1 MRAGLLAA
9 AWLAGVLLGFAVDAG
24 SLVALL
30 LAGAAGIS
38 ALALRLLGPSTSS
51 GALAALLAAVLFLGL
66 VRVELHEQEDAPR
79 VELGRVV
86 VANGSIAND
95 PETTSRRVRFE
106 LQVDT
111 VEYDRAGVGEEAR
124 QTEER
129 WLVYAS
135 PSAELVQRRG
145 GKTYFRYGDRVIV
158 RGAPQV
164 PEPIDGF
171 DYPAYLASHGIT
183 ATMFA
188 AEAQVVGEGG
198 TPWRKGIFA
207 LRGRL
212 ADSIDRSMPYPES
225 ALAAA
230 VLLGKRESLPD
241 ELTEEFRGAGAA
253 HLLAISGLHVGVL
266 LAVVAS
272 SAAWLLGRQRPAYL
286 LVAGAAVWLYALIAG
301 APPSALRAAAMGS
314 VYLAALGFGRPS
326 SVLPALALAAA
337 LMTAV
342 SPNLVRQISFQLSFA
357 AVAGIA
363 LVLALW
369 GGRLNWGAS
378 PSAGWGKRTMG
389 WAAALALV
397 SAAATLATWP
407 LVAATFGEVALL
419 GVPASLLTVP
429 VMAPLIVTAAG
440 AAVAGAVVP
449 PLGTLLGWIA
459 AAPAAWVIGVV
470 SVFPSWT
477 VSGGQA
483 GPSLLL
489 AWYGALGAALLAAR
503 PYRIPRIRGALASI
517 AAWMTGKWRD
527 RTVRMNGGRMW
538 PNVRWSLPDPRVS
551 IPAAAL
557 LIAAAVILWLRV
569 ADGPD
574 DQLHLHFFDVGQGD
588 STLIVTPSGR
598 RMLIDGGPDGD
609 VVSQRLSEALPGGDR
624 SLDVV
629 LMTHLDSDH
638 SRGLLAVLDRFAVGA
653 VLTGPHTV
661 DNPARLEW
669 EQTLLR
675 KGISPV
681 EVKAGHR
688 IVLEDGVELVV
699 LNPAPGRQF
708 GDSNNDSV
716 AVRLDYGNVSVLLA
730 ADMQDEAEL
739 RLVNGGANIT
749 STVLKAGHHGSG
761 TSSSQAFLDAV
772 GPDIAVVSAGRDN
785 QYSHPATD
793 VLERLEASVGP
804 QNVYRTDLQG
814 TVEFVSD
821 GATWWV
827 RTER

>member
-9 AWLAGVLLGFAVDAG
+9 VWVAGVLLGFAVDAG
-24 SLVALL
+24 PLVALL
-30 LAGAAGIS
+30 LAASAGLT
-38 ALALRLLGPSTSS
+38 ALVLRLLG
-51 GALAALLAAVLFLGL
+51 ARMLAALLAAVLFVGL
-66 VRVELHEQEDAPR
+66 LRVELHQQEDSPR
-79 VELGRVV
+79 AELGQTV
-86 VANGSIAND
+86 VAMGSIADD

-106 LQVDT
+106 LQVAE
-111 VEYDRAGVGEEAR
+111 VEYDRPVSAGEAVAL
-124 QTEER
+124 EER

-135 PSAELVQRRG
+135 PSPDLVQLRDAP
-145 GKTYFRYGDRVIV
+145 YFRYGDRVIV
-158 RGAPQV
+158 RGAPQA

-188 AEAQVVGEGG
+188 LDAQVVGEGG
-198 TPWRKGIFA
+198 TPWRRWIYA
-207 LRGRL
+207 LRGKL

-241 ELTEEFRGAGAA
+241 ELAEEFRGAGAA

-272 SAAWLLGRQRPAYL
+272 SAAWLLGRQRPTYL
-286 LVAGAAVWLYALIAG
+286 FVAGAAVWLYALMAG

-337 LMTAV
+337 LMTAA
-342 SPNLVRQISFQLSFA
+342 SPGLVRQISFQLSFA

-369 GGRLNWGAS
+369 GGRLNWGVS
-378 PSAGWGKRTMG
+378 PAAGWVRRTTG
-389 WAAALALV
+389 WMAALAVV

-407 LVAATFGEVALL
+407 LVAVTFGEVALL
-419 GVPASLLTVP
+419 GVPVSLLTVP
-429 VMAPLIVTAAG
+429 VMAPLIVAAAG
-440 AAVAGAVVP
+440 AALAGAIVP
-449 PLGTLLGWIA
+449 PMGVVLGWIA

-470 SVFPSWT
+470 TVIPSWT
-477 VSGGQA
+477 TSVGQA
-483 GPSLLL
+483 GPPLLL

-503 PYRIPRIRGALASI
+503 PYRIRRVGRSI
-517 AAWMTGKWRD
+517 AAIVTWVVEKWRD
-527 RTVRMNGGRMW
+527 RAVRRPGGWMR
-538 PNVRWSLPDPRVS
+538 PDVRLSLPDPRFS
-551 IPAAAL
+551 FPAAAL
-557 LIAAAVILWLRV
+557 LIAAAVILLLRA

-574 DQLHLHFFDVGQGD
+574 GRLHLHFLDVGQGD
-588 STLIVTPSGR
+588 STLIVTPTGR
-598 RMLIDGGPDGD
+598 QMLIDGGPDGN
-609 VVSQRLSEALPGGDR
+609 VVSQRLAETLPGGDR

-629 LMTHLDSDH
+629 LLTHLDSDH
-638 SRGLLAVLDRFAVGA
+638 SQGLLAVLDRFAVGA
-653 VLTGPHTV
+653 VLTGPNTAESPV
-661 DNPARLEW
+661 RPEW
-669 EQTLLR
+669 EQTLAR
-675 KGISPV
+675 KEILPV
-681 EVKAGHR
+681 EVRAGHR
-688 IVLEDGVELVV
+688 IVLEDAVELEV
-699 LNPAPGRQF
+699 LNPAPGRPL
-708 GDSNNDSV
+708 GDTNNDSV
-716 AVRLDYGNVSVLLA
+716 AVRLHYGNVSALLT
-730 ADMQDEAEL
+730 ADMEDEAEL
-739 RLVNGGANIT
+739 RLVDSGAEIS

-772 GPDIAVVSAGRDN
+772 GPEIAVVSAGLDN
-785 QYSHPATD
+785 QYGHPAAD

-827 RTER
+827 QTER

>member
-1 MRAGLLAA
+1 MRVGLLAA
-9 AWLAGVLLGFAVDAG
+9 AWVAGVLLGFAVDIG
-24 SLVALL
+24 PLVALL
-30 LAGAAGIS
+30 LAASAGLAA
-38 ALALRLLGPSTSS
+38 LVLWLLGVRKLT
-51 GALAALLAAVLFLGL
+51 ALLAAVLFVGL
-66 VRVELHEQEDAPR
+66 VRVEVHEQKDSPR
-79 VELGRVV
+79 VELGQLV
-86 VANGSIAND
+86 VATGSIADD

-106 LQVDT
+106 LQVAE
-111 VEYDRAGVGEEAR
+111 VEYDRSVFAGDALVGG
-124 QTEER
+124 ER

-135 PSAELVQRRG
+135 PSADLVQRRDAP
-145 GKTYFRYGDRVIV
+145 YFRYGDRVIV
-158 RGAPQV
+158 RGVPQA

-171 DYPAYLASHGIT
+171 DYPTYLASHGIT
-183 ATMFA
+183 ATIFPMD
-188 AEAQVVGEGG
+188 AQVIGEGG
-198 TPWRKGIFA
+198 TPWRKRIYA

-225 ALAAA
+225 ALASA

-241 ELTEEFRGAGAA
+241 ELAEEFRGAGAA

-266 LAVVAS
+266 LAVMAS
-272 SAAWLLGRQRPAYL
+272 SAAWLLGRQRPTYL
-286 LVAGAAVWLYALIAG
+286 FVAGAAVWLYALLAG

-342 SPNLVRQISFQLSFA
+342 SPGLVRQISFQLSFA
-357 AVAGIA
+357 AVTGIA

-369 GGRLNWGAS
+369 GGRLNWGVS
-378 PSAGWGKRTMG
+378 PAAGWGKRATG
-389 WAAALALV
+389 WAAALVVV

-419 GVPASLLTVP
+419 GVPVSLLTVP

-440 AAVAGAVVP
+440 AALVGAVVP
-449 PLGTLLGWIA
+449 PLGVLLGWIA

-470 SVFPSWT
+470 SVFPSWA
-477 VSGGQA
+477 VDAGHA

-489 AWYGALGAALLAAR
+489 VWYGVLVCALLVAR
-503 PYRIPRIRGALASI
+503 PDRIRRLGRSVAGL
-517 AAWMTGKWRD
+517 AAWIAEKWRD
-527 RTVRMNGGRMW
+527 LAVWWHARWMRPQVRLSM
-538 PNVRWSLPDPRVS
+538 PDPRLS

-557 LIAAAVILWLRV
+557 LIAAAVVLWLRV
-569 ADGPD
+569 TDGPD
-574 DQLHLHFFDVGQGD
+574 GQLHLHFLDVGQGD

-598 RMLIDGGPDGD
+598 QVLIDGGPDGD
-609 VVSQRLSEALPGGDR
+609 VVSQRLAEALPGGDR

-629 LMTHLDSDH
+629 LLTHLDSDH
-638 SRGLLAVLDRFAVGA
+638 SHGLLAVLDRFAVGA

-661 DNPARLEW
+661 ESPVRPEW
-669 EQTLLR
+669 EQTLAR
-675 KGISPV
+675 KDISPV
-681 EVKAGHR
+681 EVRAGHR
-688 IVLEDGVELVV
+688 IVLEDGVDLEV
-699 LNPAPGRQF
+699 LNPMPGRLF
-708 GDSNNDSV
+708 GDTNNDSV
-716 AVRLDYGNVSVLLA
+716 AVRLRYGNVSVLLT
-730 ADMQDEAEL
+730 ADMEDEAEL
-739 RLVNGGANIT
+739 RLVASSAEIS

-772 GPDIAVVSAGRDN
+772 GPEVAVISAGLDN
-785 QYSHPATD
+785 QYGHPAVD

-821 GATWWV
+821 GATWWAQ
-827 RTER
+827 TER

>member
-1 MRAGLLAA
+1 MRVGLLAS
-9 AWLAGVLLGFAVDAG
+9 AWVAGVLLGFAVDVG
-24 SLVALL
+24 PLVALL
-30 LAGAAGIS
+30 LAASAGLAAMVF
-38 ALALRLLGPSTSS
+38 RLLGVHTF
-51 GALAALLAAVLFLGL
+51 AALLAAVLFVGL
-66 VRVELHEQEDAPR
+66 ARVEVYEQEDSPP
-79 VELGRVV
+79 VELGQMVI
-86 VANGSIAND
+86 ATGSIADD
-95 PETTSRRVRFE
+95 PEATSRRVRFE
-106 LQVDT
+106 LQVAA
-111 VEYDRAGVGEEAR
+111 VEYDRPESDGDTLVG
-124 QTEER
+124 EER

-135 PSAELVQRRG
+135 PSADLVQRRDAP
-145 GKTYFRYGDRVIV
+145 YFRYGDRVIV
-158 RGAPQV
+158 QGVPLA

-188 AEAQVVGEGG
+188 LDAQVIGEGG
-198 TPWRKGIFA
+198 THWRKRIFA

-230 VLLGKRESLPD
+230 VLLGKREFLPD
-241 ELTEEFRGAGAA
+241 ELAEEFRGAGAA

-272 SAAWLLGRQRPAYL
+272 TAAWLLGRQRPTYL
-286 LVAGAAVWLYALIAG
+286 FVAGAAVWLYALLAG

-342 SPNLVRQISFQLSFA
+342 SPGLVRQISFQLSFA

-363 LVLALW
+363 LVLALR
-369 GGRLNWGAS
+369 GGPLNWGVS
-378 PSAGWGKRTMG
+378 PAAGWAKRAFG
-389 WAAALALV
+389 WMAALAVV

-407 LVAATFGEVALL
+407 LVAATFGDVALL
-419 GVPASLLTVP
+419 GIPVSLLTVP
-429 VMAPLIVTAAG
+429 VMAPLIVVAGG
-440 AAVAGAVVP
+440 AALAGVIVP
-449 PLGTLLGWIA
+449 PLGVALGWIA

-477 VSGGQA
+477 FDAGQT
-483 GPSLLL
+483 GLPLVL
-489 AWYGALGAALLAAR
+489 AWYVALGAALLAAQ
-503 PYRIPRIRGALASI
+503 PYRIRRMRRSVASI
-517 AAWMTGKWRD
+517 AAWIAEKWRD
-527 RTVRMNGGRMW
+527 RAVRQTGGWMR
-538 PNVRWSLPDPRVS
+538 PEVRWSLPDPRFS

-557 LIAAAVILWLRV
+557 LITTAAILWLRV

-574 DQLHLHFFDVGQGD
+574 GRLHLHFLDVGQGD

-598 RMLIDGGPDGD
+598 QMLIDGGPDGD
-609 VVSQRLSEALPGGDR
+609 VVSQRLADALPGGDR

-629 LMTHLDSDH
+629 LLTHLDSDH
-638 SRGLLAVLDRFAVGA
+638 SHGLLAVLDRFAVGA
-653 VLTGPHTV
+653 VLTGPHTAESPV
-661 DNPARLEW
+661 RPEW
-669 EQTLLR
+669 EQALAREDIL
-675 KGISPV
+675 PV
-681 EVKAGHR
+681 EVRAGHR
-688 IVLEDGVELVV
+688 IVLEDGVELEV
-699 LNPAPGRQF
+699 LNPVPGRPL
-708 GDSNNDSV
+708 GDTNNDSV
-716 AVRLDYGNVSVLLA
+716 AARLHYGNVSVLLS
-730 ADMQDEAEL
+730 ADMEDEAEL
-739 RLVNGGANIT
+739 RLVDSGAEIS

-772 GPDIAVVSAGRDN
+772 GPEIAVISAGLDN
-785 QYSHPATD
+785 QYGHPAPQ
-793 VLERLEASVGP
+793 VLERLDESVGS

-827 RTER
+827 QTER

>member
-9 AWLAGVLLGFAVDAG
+9 AWLAGVLLGFAVDVGPLA
-24 SLVALL
+24 ALL
-30 LAGAAGIS
+30 LLGSAGLAA
-38 ALALRLLGPSTSS
+38 LVLRLLGVRT
-51 GALAALLAAVLFLGL
+51 LAALLAAVLFVGV
-66 VRVELHEQEDAPR
+66 VRVEVYEQEGSPR
-79 VELGRVV
+79 VELGQMV
-86 VANGSIAND
+86 VATGSITDD

-106 LQVDT
+106 LQVAG
-111 VEYDRAGVGEEAR
+111 VEYDRSESAGDTTVE
-124 QTEER
+124 EER

-135 PSAELVQRRG
+135 PPADLVQRRDAP
-145 GKTYFRYGDRVIV
+145 YFRYGDRVVV
-158 RGAPQV
+158 RGVPQL

-183 ATMFA
+183 ATVFA
-188 AEAQVVGEGG
+188 LDARVIGEGG
-198 TPWRKGIFA
+198 APWRRGIFA

-212 ADSIDRSMPYPES
+212 ADSIDRAMPYPES

-241 ELTEEFRGAGAA
+241 ELSEEFRGAGAA

-272 SAAWLLGRQRPAYL
+272 SAAWLLGRQRPTYL
-286 LVAGAAVWLYALIAG
+286 LVAGAAVWLYALLAG

-326 SVLPALALAAA
+326 SILPALALAAA

-342 SPNLVRQISFQLSFA
+342 SPGLVRQISFQLSFA

-369 GGRLNWGAS
+369 DGRLNWRVL
-378 PSAGWGKRTMG
+378 PTAGWATRAMG
-389 WAAALALV
+389 WMAGLVVV
-397 SAAATLATWP
+397 SAAATFATWP

-429 VMAPLIVTAAG
+429 VMAPLIVSAGG
-440 AAVAGAVVP
+440 AALVGVVVP
-449 PLGTLLGWIA
+449 TLGVVLGWIA

-477 VSGGQA
+477 VSADQE
-483 GPSLLL
+483 GPPLLL

-503 PYRIPRIRGALASI
+503 PYLIRRLVKSVAGI
-517 AAWMTGKWRD
+517 APWISEKLRD
-527 RTVRMNGGRMW
+527 RAVRVTGGWMR
-538 PNVRWSLPDPRVS
+538 PDVRWSLPDPRFS

-557 LIAAAVILWLRV
+557 LVAAAIVLWLRV

-574 DQLHLHFFDVGQGD
+574 GRLHLHFLDVGQGD

-598 RMLIDGGPDGD
+598 QMLIDGGPDGD
-609 VVSQRLSEALPGGDR
+609 VVSQRLAEALPGGDR

-629 LMTHLDSDH
+629 LLTHLDSDH
-638 SRGLLAVLDRFAVGA
+638 SHGLLAVLDRFAVGA

-661 DNPARLEW
+661 DSPVRPEW
-669 EQTLLR
+669 EQALVR
-675 KGISPV
+675 KDILPV
-681 EVKAGHR
+681 EVSAGHR
-688 IVLEDGVELVV
+688 IVLEDGVELEV
-699 LNPAPGRQF
+699 LNPVPGRPL
-708 GDSNNDSV
+708 GDTNNDSV
-716 AVRLDYGNVSVLLA
+716 AVRLEYGNVSVLLTG
-730 ADMQDEAEL
+730 DMEDEAEL
-739 RLVNGGANIT
+739 RLVDSSAEIS

-761 TSSSQAFLDAV
+761 TSSAQAFLDAV
-772 GPDIAVVSAGRDN
+772 GPDIAVVSAGLDN
-785 QYSHPATD
+785 QYGHPAAD

-804 QNVYRTDLQG
+804 RNVYRTDQQG

-827 RTER
+827 QTER

>member
-9 AWLAGVLLGFAVDAG
+9 AWLAGVLLGFALDAG
-24 SLVALL
+24 TPAALL
-30 LAGAAGIS
+30 LAGSAGLAA
-38 ALALRLLGPSTSS
+38 LVLRLLGVR
-51 GALAALLAAVLFLGL
+51 ALAALLATVLLLGL
-66 VRVELHEQEDAPR
+66 VRVELHEQEDSPR
-79 VELGRVV
+79 AELGQMV
-86 VANGSIAND
+86 VATGSIADD

-106 LQVDT
+106 LQVAG
-111 VEYDRAGVGEEAR
+111 VEYDRLESAGDAPVV
-124 QTEER
+124 EER

-135 PSAELVQRRG
+135 PSADLAQGRSAP
-145 GKTYFRYGDRVIV
+145 YFRYGDRVIV
-158 RGAPQV
+158 RGVPQA

-171 DYPAYLASHGIT
+171 DYPAYLASHGIS

-188 AEAQVVGEGG
+188 LDAQVTGEGG
-198 TPWRKGIFA
+198 APWRRGIFA

-241 ELTEEFRGAGAA
+241 ELAEEFRGAGAA

-272 SAAWLLGRQRPAYL
+272 STAWLLGRQRPTYL
-286 LVAGAAVWLYALIAG
+286 LVAGAAVWLYALMAG

-314 VYLAALGFGRPS
+314 VYLAAIGFGRPS

-337 LMTAV
+337 LMTAA
-342 SPNLVRQISFQLSFA
+342 SPGLVRQISFQLSFA

-369 GGRLNWGAS
+369 GGQLNWGVS
-378 PSAGWGKRTMG
+378 PAAGWAKRAMG
-389 WAAALALV
+389 WMAALVVV
-397 SAAATLATWP
+397 SVAATLATWP

-429 VMAPLIVTAAG
+429 VMAPLIVAAAG
-440 AAVAGAVVP
+440 AALAGVVVP
-449 PLGTLLGWIA
+449 PLGVVLGWIA
-459 AAPAAWVIGVV
+459 AAPAGWVIGVV

-477 VSGGQA
+477 VSVGQA
-483 GPSLLL
+483 GPPLLL

-503 PYRIPRIRGALASI
+503 PYRIRRMRRSVASI
-517 AAWMTGKWRD
+517 AAWITEKWRD
-527 RTVRMNGGRMW
+527 RAVRRTGKWML
-538 PNVRWSLPDPRVS
+538 PDVRWSLPDPRFS

-557 LIAAAVILWLRV
+557 LIAAAIFLWLRV

-574 DQLHLHFFDVGQGD
+574 GRLHLHFLDVGQGD

-598 RMLIDGGPDGD
+598 QMLIDGGPDGD
-609 VVSQRLSEALPGGDR
+609 VVSRRLAEAVPGGDR

-629 LMTHLDSDH
+629 LLTHLDSDH
-638 SRGLLAVLDRFAVGA
+638 SHGLLTVLERFAVGA

-661 DNPARLEW
+661 ESHVRPEW
-669 EQTLLR
+669 EQALVR
-675 KGISPV
+675 KDISPV
-681 EVKAGHR
+681 EVGAGHR
-688 IVLEDGVELVV
+688 IVLEDGVELEV
-699 LNPAPGRQF
+699 LNPVPGRPL
-708 GDSNNDSV
+708 GDTNNDSV
-716 AVRLDYGNVSVLLA
+716 AVRLEYGNVSVLLT
-730 ADMQDEAEL
+730 ADMEDEAEL
-739 RLVNGGANIT
+739 RLVDSGAVIS

-761 TSSSQAFLDAV
+761 TSSSQAFLEAV
-772 GPDIAVVSAGRDN
+772 SPEIAVVSAGLDN
-785 QYSHPATD
+785 QYGHPAAD

-827 RTER
+827 QTER

>member
-9 AWLAGVLLGFAVDAG
+9 AWVAGVLLGFAVDVGPLA
-24 SLVALL
+24 ALL
-30 LAGAAGIS
+30 LAASAG
-38 ALALRLLGPSTSS
+38 LVVLVLRLLGLRP
-51 GALAALLAAVLFLGL
+51 LAALLAAVLFVGL
-66 VRVELHEQEDAPR
+66 VRVEVHQQEDSPR
-79 VELGRVV
+79 AEPGQMVI
-86 VANGSIAND
+86 ATGSIADD
-95 PETTSRRVRFE
+95 PETISRRVRFE
-106 LQVDT
+106 LQVAEVEHDRTESPGDT
-111 VEYDRAGVGEEAR
+111 LVGG
-124 QTEER
+124 ER

-135 PSAELVQRRG
+135 PSADLVQRRDAP
-145 GKTYFRYGDRVIV
+145 YFRYGDSVIV
-158 RGAPQV
+158 RGVPQA

-188 AEAQVVGEGG
+188 VDAQVTGEGG
-198 TPWRKGIFA
+198 TPWRRWVYS

-241 ELTEEFRGAGAA
+241 ELAEEFRGAGAA

-266 LAVVAS
+266 LAVVAG
-272 SAAWLLGRQRPAYL
+272 SAAWLLGRKRPTYL
-286 LVAGAAVWLYALIAG
+286 LVAGAVVWLYALMAG

-342 SPNLVRQISFQLSFA
+342 SPGLVRQISFQLSFA

-369 GGRLNWGAS
+369 GGRLNWGVS
-378 PSAGWGKRTMG
+378 PAAGWGKRATG
-389 WAAALALV
+389 WMAGLVVV

-407 LVAATFGEVALL
+407 LVGATFGEVALL
-419 GVPASLLTVP
+419 GVPVSLLTVP
-429 VMAPLIVTAAG
+429 VMAPLIVAAAG
-440 AAVAGAVVP
+440 AALAGAVVT
-449 PLGTLLGWIA
+449 PLGVLLGWTA

-477 VSGGQA
+477 VSA
-483 GPSLLL
+483 GEEGPYLLL
-489 AWYGALGAALLAAR
+489 LWYGALVSALLAAR
-503 PYRIPRIRGALASI
+503 PYRTRRLRRLMANLGVWI
-517 AAWMTGKWRD
+517 AEKWRD
-527 RTVRMNGGRMW
+527 RAVWGIVGWMRPEVRL
-538 PNVRWSLPDPRVS
+538 SLPDPRLS
-551 IPAAAL
+551 ISAAGL
-557 LIAAAVILWLRV
+557 LIAAAVLLWLRAV
-569 ADGPD
+569 DGPD
-574 DQLHLHFFDVGQGD
+574 GQLHLHFLDVGQGD

-598 RMLIDGGPDGD
+598 QMLIDGGPDGD
-609 VVSQRLSEALPGGDR
+609 VVSQRLAEVLPGGDR

-629 LMTHLDSDH
+629 LLTHLDSDH
-638 SRGLLAVLDRFAVGA
+638 SHGLLAVLDRFAVGA

-661 DNPARLEW
+661 DSPVRPEW
-669 EQTLLR
+669 EQALARQDIL
-675 KGISPV
+675 PV
-681 EVKAGHR
+681 EVSAGHR
-688 IVLEDGVELVV
+688 IALGDGVEVEV
-699 LNPAPGRQF
+699 LNPAPGRPI
-708 GDSNNDSV
+708 GDTNNDSV
-716 AVRLDYGNVSVLLA
+716 AVRLQYGNVSVLLT
-730 ADMQDEAEL
+730 ADMEDEAEL
-739 RLVNGGANIT
+739 RLVNSGAEVS

-772 GPDIAVVSAGRDN
+772 GPEIAVISAGLDN
-785 QYSHPATD
+785 QYGHPAVD

-804 QNVYRTDLQG
+804 RNVYRTDLQG

-827 RTER
+827 QTER